1 MTGQVTTEEVL
12 VRANGIV
19 AQLTRGPLLF
29 RLERSSQSLCRPLL
43 ETISVRS
50 RTDHISEVHG
60 QRNVTRAIPS
70 NTIPSNLHRSVFDDA
85 SDSNVRD
92 LVDESFERN
101 GWV

>member
-60 QRNVTRAIPS
+60 QRNVTL
-70 NTIPSNLHRSVFDDA
+70 TIPSNLRGSIFDDA

-92 LVDESFERN
+92 PTDESFERN
-101 GWV
+101 DRV